1 MESKNLSVPNINCGH
16 CVMTIKKELGE
27 LKGVSKVEGDPQKK
41 EITVECKVEGDPQKK
56 EITVEWNQP
65 ATLDQIKATLK
76 EINFPAAG

>member
-1 MESKNLSVPNINCGH
+1 METKKLLVPNINCGH

-27 LKGVSKVEGDPQKK
+27 IAGVS
-41 EITVECKVEGDPQKK
+41 KVEGDPQKK

-65 ATLDQIKATLK
+65 ANLEKIKSTLK